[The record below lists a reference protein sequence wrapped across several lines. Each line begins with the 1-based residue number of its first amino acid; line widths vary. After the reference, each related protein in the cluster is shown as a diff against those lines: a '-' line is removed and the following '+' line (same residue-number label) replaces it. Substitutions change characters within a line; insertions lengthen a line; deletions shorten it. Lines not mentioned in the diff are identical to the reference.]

1 MGNKTSRRARAI
13 EGPQTT
19 EKVKH
24 RRQNHV
30 ARELLEEHVPDRIP
44 TDDEMLLALAAQQ
57 SQVTGNLK
65 KADLI
70 SILIRL
76 NPTRNNALI
85 SQYTTDDLIV
95 FIRHEL
101 YTVPLQAQQ
110 TPTSTKLEIED
121 VTE

>member
-1 MGNKTSRRARAI
+1 MGNKTSTHRRAI
-13 EGPQTT
+13 EGPKPT
-19 EKVKH
+19 H
-24 RRQNHV
+24 RRHNHV

-101 YTVPLQAQQ
+101 YTVPLQATQQ
-110 TPTSTKLEIED
+110 TSTQSTPKLEIEE